1 MQPDKIELSKMACE
15 ACSGSEK
22 KLTGSDLEQ
31 YLAAVP
37 KWSVIDGVRI
47 DREFKF
53 TDFKAALEF
62 VNHVGELAE
71 WEQHHPDIHLAYGK
85 VRVDLWTHKVDGLT
99 VNDFILAAK
108 IDRI

>member
-1 MQPDKIELSKMACE
+1 MQPEDIELANMACE

-22 KLTGSDLEQ
+22 RLAGEDLEQ
-31 YLAAVP
+31 YLAGVP

-47 DREFKF
+47 EREFKF

-71 WEQHHPDIHLAYGK
+71 WEHHHPDIHLAYGK
-85 VRVDLWTHKVDGLT
+85 VRVELWTHKVDGLT